1 MAASS
6 IGAPASTAVSRRSL
20 AGEIATVCRRLYER
34 GLIAGQDGNVSVR
47 LPSGHILVTPSGL
60 SKVDVTPESLVE
72 LTAEGKQVTDGPGAS
87 SEVGMHLRIY
97 RERPDV
103 RAVVHAHPPVATAFG
118 VAGRDFM
125 DAVLPEVIFHLG
137 QVPLVPFAL
146 PGTPALGD
154 AMAPFLSGHDAFL
167 LASHGATTVGPTLR
181 LAHQRMES
189 LEHAARILQ
198 TAMRIGP
205 VTPLRAEDVA
215 ALRAAREAA
224 RAGWEADAARIEVD
238 EEDE

>member
-1 MAASS
+1 VLRDEAAEE
-6 IGAPASTAVSRRSL
+6 IVAV
-20 AGEIATVCRRLYER
+20 CCRLYSQ

-47 LPSGHILVTPSGL
+47 LPSGNVLITPAGL
-60 SKVDVTPESLVE
+60 SKVDVTVDDLVE
-72 LTAEGKQVTDGPGAS
+72 MMPDGAMVTRGASAS

-97 RERPDV
+97 RERADV
-103 RAVVHAHPPVATAFG
+103 RAVVHAHPPIATAFG

-137 QVPLVPFAL
+137 SVPLVPFAM

-154 AMAPFLSGHDAFL
+154 AMAPYLASHDAFL

-189 LEHAARILQ
+189 LEHASRILH
-198 TAMRIGP
+198 AAAALGP
-205 VTPLRAEDVA
+205 ATPLRDQDVA
-215 ALRAAREAA
+215 ALREARERA
-224 RAGWEADAARIEVD
+224 RAVWEADAERMEAGETN
-238 EEDE
+238 E

>member
-1 MAASS
+1 MS
-6 IGAPASTAVSRRSL
+6 GRSL
-20 AGEIATVCRRLYER
+20 ADEIVAVCRRLYDR

-47 LPSGHILVTPSGL
+47 LRSGHILVTPSGL
-60 SKVDVTPESLVE
+60 SKVDVTPEVLVE
-72 LTAEGKQVTDGPGAS
+72 LTAEGKQVTTGPAAS

-97 RERPDV
+97 GERPDV
-103 RAVVHAHPPVATAFG
+103 RAIVHAHPPVATAFG

-137 QVPLVPFAL
+137 RVPLVPFAM

-154 AMAPFLSGHDAFL
+154 AMAPYLADHDAFL

-198 TAMRIGP
+198 AASQIGA
-205 VTPLRAEDVA
+205 VTPLRAEHIA
-215 ALRAAREAA
+215 ALRAARDAA
-224 RAGWEADAARIEVD
+224 RAGWEAEAARIAGE

>member
-1 MAASS
+1 
-6 IGAPASTAVSRRSL
+6 
-20 AGEIATVCRRLYER
+20 
-34 GLIAGQDGNVSVR
+34 
-47 LPSGHILVTPSGL
+47 
-60 SKVDVTPESLVE
+60 
-72 LTAEGKQVTDGPGAS
+72 
-87 SEVGMHLRIY
+87 MHLRIY

-103 RAVVHAHPPVATAFG
+103 RAIVHAHPPIATAFG

-125 DAVLPEVIFHLG
+125 DALLPEVIFHLG
-137 QVPLVPFAL
+137 RVPLVPFAL

-154 AMAPFLSGHDAFL
+154 AMAPYLADHDAFL

-198 TAMRIGP
+198 AASQIGP
-205 VTPLRAEDVA
+205 VTPLRAEDIA

-224 RAGWEADAARIEVD
+224 RAGWDADALRIAGEE

>member
-1 MAASS
+1 MSRQS
-6 IGAPASTAVSRRSL
+6 IAEQIVA
-20 AGEIATVCRRLYER
+20 VCRRLYDR

-47 LPSGHILVTPSGL
+47 LGSGHILVTPAGL
-60 SKVDVTPESLVE
+60 SKVDVTAAALVE
-72 LTAEGKQVTDGPGAS
+72 LTPEGRQVTEGLGAS

-103 RAVVHAHPPVATAFG
+103 RAIVHAHPPVATAFG
-118 VAGRDFM
+118 VVGRDFM

-137 QVPLVPFAL
+137 RVPLVPFAL

-154 AMAPFLSGHDAFL
+154 AMAPYLAEHDAFL

-189 LEHAARILQ
+189 LEHAARILCAASQ
-198 TAMRIGP
+198 LGA
-205 VTPLRAEDVA
+205 VTPLPPEHVA
-215 ALRAAREAA
+215 ALQRARAAA
-224 RAGWEADAARIEVD
+224 RAGWEADGARMDV

>member
-1 MAASS
+1 MSQETLADE
-6 IGAPASTAVSRRSL
+6 IVAV
-20 AGEIATVCRRLYER
+20 CCRLYDR

-47 LPSGHILVTPSGL
+47 LRSGHILVTPSGL
-60 SKVDVTPESLVE
+60 SKVDVTPDDLVE
-72 LTAEGKQVTDGPGAS
+72 LTADGEQVTGGPAAS

-103 RAVVHAHPPVATAFG
+103 RAIVHAHPPIATAFG

-137 QVPLVPFAL
+137 RVPLVPFAL

-154 AMAPFLSGHDAFL
+154 AMAPYLADHDAFL

-189 LEHAARILQ
+189 LEHSARILHAASQ
-198 TAMRIGP
+198 IGSVALLP
-205 VTPLRAEDVA
+205 AEDIA
-215 ALRAAREAA
+215 ALRAARDAA
-224 RAGWEADAARIEVD
+224 RAGWEADAARIDGD

>member
-1 MAASS
+1 
-6 IGAPASTAVSRRSL
+6 VSRASL
-20 AGEIATVCRRLYER
+20 AEEIVAVCCRLYDR

-47 LPSGHILVTPSGL
+47 LAGGNILVTPAGL
-60 SKVDVTPESLVE
+60 SKVDVGVDDLVE
-72 LTAEGKQVTDGPGAS
+72 LTPDGRQVTRGLGAS

-97 RERPDV
+97 RERSDV
-103 RAVVHAHPPVATAFG
+103 RAVVHAHPPVATAYG
-118 VAGRDFM
+118 VVGRDFM

-137 QVPLVPFAL
+137 SVPLVPFAM

-154 AMAPFLSGHDAFL
+154 AMAPYLATHDAFL

-198 TAMRIGP
+198 TAEALGP
-205 VTPLRAEDVA
+205 LTRLRPDEVA
-215 ALRAAREAA
+215 ALREAREAA
-224 RAGWEADAARIEVD
+224 RAGWEADAARMD
-238 EEDE
+238 EGGDE

>member
-1 MAASS
+1 MSRETLADE
-6 IGAPASTAVSRRSL
+6 IVAV
-20 AGEIATVCRRLYER
+20 CCRLYDR

-47 LPSGHILVTPSGL
+47 LSSGHILVTPSGL
-60 SKVDVTPESLVE
+60 SKVDVTPDDLVE
-72 LTAEGKQVTDGPGAS
+72 LTAEGEQVTGGPAAS
-87 SEVGMHLRIY
+87 SEIGMHLRIY

-103 RAVVHAHPPVATAFG
+103 RAIVHAHPPIATAFG
-118 VAGRDFM
+118 VVGRDFM

-137 QVPLVPFAL
+137 RVPLVPFAL

-154 AMAPFLSGHDAFL
+154 AMAPYLADHDAFL

-189 LEHAARILQ
+189 LEHAARILHAASQ
-198 TAMRIGP
+198 IGS
-205 VTPLRAEDVA
+205 VTPLRAEDIA
-215 ALRAAREAA
+215 ALRAARDAA
-224 RAGWEADAARIEVD
+224 RAGWEADAARIDGD

>member
-1 MAASS
+1 MSRDTLS
-6 IGAPASTAVSRRSL
+6 GDIVAV
-20 AGEIATVCRRLYER
+20 CCRLYDR

-47 LPSGHILVTPSGL
+47 LRSGHILVTPSGL
-60 SKVDVTPESLVE
+60 SKVDVTPDDLVE
-72 LTAEGKQVTDGPGAS
+72 LTAEGEQVTGGPAAS
-87 SEVGMHLRIY
+87 SEIGMHLRIY

-103 RAVVHAHPPVATAFG
+103 RAIVHAHPPIATAFG
-118 VAGRDFM
+118 VAGRGFM

-137 QVPLVPFAL
+137 RVPLVPFAL

-154 AMAPFLSGHDAFL
+154 AMAPYLADHDAFL

-189 LEHAARILQ
+189 LEHAARILHVASQ
-198 TAMRIGP
+198 IGS
-205 VTPLRAEDVA
+205 VTPLRAEDIA

-224 RAGWEADAARIEVD
+224 RAGWEADAARIDGD

>member
-1 MAASS
+1 MSQQ
-6 IGAPASTAVSRRSL
+6 SL
-20 AGEIATVCRRLYER
+20 AEEVVAVCCRLYDR

-47 LPSGHILVTPSGL
+47 LRSGHILVTPSGL
-60 SKVDVTPESLVE
+60 SKVDVTPDDLVE
-72 LTAEGKQVTDGPGAS
+72 LTPEGAQVTEGPGAS

-97 RERPDV
+97 RERPEV
-103 RAVVHAHPPVATAFG
+103 RAIVHAHPPVATAFG

-137 QVPLVPFAL
+137 RVPLVPFAL
-146 PGTPALGD
+146 PGTPALAD
-154 AMAPFLSGHDAFL
+154 AMAPYLADHDAFL

-189 LEHAARILQ
+189 LEHAARILLAAEQ
-198 TAMRIGP
+198 IGP
-205 VTPLRAEDVA
+205 VTPLRAQDIA
-215 ALRAAREAA
+215 ALREARAAA
-224 RAGWEADAARIEVD
+224 RANWEADAARMAAD

>member
-1 MAASS
+1 M
-6 IGAPASTAVSRRSL
+6 SRQSL
-20 AGEIATVCRRLYER
+20 ADQVVAVCRRLYDR

-47 LPSGHILVTPSGL
+47 LRSGHILVTPSGL
-60 SKVDVTPESLVE
+60 SKVDVTPEVLVE
-72 LTAEGKQVTDGPGAS
+72 LTPEGSQVTPGPAAS

-103 RAVVHAHPPVATAFG
+103 RAIVHAHPPVATAFG

-125 DAVLPEVIFHLG
+125 DALLPEVIFHLG
-137 QVPLVPFAL
+137 RVPLVPFAL

-154 AMAPFLSGHDAFL
+154 AMAPYLADHDAFL

-189 LEHAARILQ
+189 LEHAARILHAAAQ
-198 TAMRIGP
+198 IGP
-205 VTPLRAEDVA
+205 VTPLRAEDIA

-224 RAGWEADAARIEVD
+224 RAGWEADAARIEGE

>member
-1 MAASS
+1 MRRGELAEE
-6 IGAPASTAVSRRSL
+6 IVS
-20 AGEIATVCRRLYER
+20 VCCRLYDR

-47 LPSGHILVTPSGL
+47 LPGGNILVTPAGL
-60 SKVDVTPESLVE
+60 SKVDVTEDDLVE
-72 LTAEGKQVTDGPGAS
+72 LTPDGALVTPGRSAS

-118 VAGRDFM
+118 LAGRDFM

-137 QVPLVPFAL
+137 SVPLVPFAM

-154 AMAPFLSGHDAFL
+154 AMAPFLADHDAFL

-189 LEHAARILQ
+189 LEHASRILH
-198 TAMRIGP
+198 AAAALGP
-205 VTPLRAEDVA
+205 ATRLREEDVK
-215 ALRAAREAA
+215 ALRDARERA
-224 RAGWEADAARIEVD
+224 RTAWEAEAARIEAGG
-238 EEDE
+238 EE

>member
-1 MAASS
+1 VRPPDIAD
-6 IGAPASTAVSRRSL
+6 
-20 AGEIATVCRRLYER
+20 EIVAVCRRLYDR

-47 LPSGHILVTPSGL
+47 LPSGHVLVTPAGL
-60 SKVDVTPESLVE
+60 SKVDVTASDLVE
-72 LTAEGKQVTDGPGAS
+72 LRLDGTPVTRGRGAS

-118 VAGRDFM
+118 TAGRDFM

-137 QVPLVPFAL
+137 RVPLVPFAM
-146 PGTPALGD
+146 PGTPALAD
-154 AMAPFLSGHDAFL
+154 AMSPLLADHDAFL

-189 LEHAARILQ
+189 LEHAARILLAVE
-198 TAMRIGP
+198 TIGRA
-205 VTPLRAEDVA
+205 TPLSATDVA
-215 ALRAAREAA
+215 ALQDARNAARV
-224 RAGWEADAARIEVD
+224 GWNALAYRIED
-238 EEDE
+238 GGDQ